1 MAIEDFKAWIKNQ
14 QHKDEL
20 CKLYMYL
27 DNTDKSNSIHTHST
41 YMYCANVIFN
51 SHNIDFYKLSKDDIN
66 KILFEV
72 NQAHKGKNGTRRLYY
87 ITLRKWLVAS
97 EQNGMIKHVVLP
109 KVEIN
114 YQDKE
119 ILDVKMERE
128 KGEKDELDIL
138 IETASHPRDSAIIA
152 LLWDSG
158 CRVGELCAI
167 NIKHVQFDMNGARVT
182 LPISKTKS
190 RTVRVVFASSFLSTW
205 IQNHQWKDNPD
216 APLFYSLRSKNGQMK
231 RLTTQGVRRQLN
243 VIGEKSGIGK
253 HIHPHIF
260 RHTRA
265 SFIAEHNLMSEMVMT
280 SQFGWEKNSNMPAI
294 YITLSDDSHE
304 KAILKASGV
313 AVEEDK
319 KEPVQTTIRCPRCKE
334 LNAYTNDYCV
344 RCTQPLSIGAVKES
358 SELQKDEMIKLIQ
371 ETIKN
376 MPVPSLDEQLEQ
388 ARIK

>member
-152 LLWDSG
+152 
-158 CRVGELCAI
+158 
-167 NIKHVQFDMNGARVT
+167 
-182 LPISKTKS
+182 
-190 RTVRVVFASSFLSTW
+190 TW